1 MKIWKQ
7 YIIVLF
13 ITAGIFSVAYF
24 LSSFVNDKKI
34 DDIKKTQDKISI
46 NILTSE
52 TELDL
57 AETLSC
63 TDIDNNYLSKELV
76 DLSSKIAYAEQNN
89 TLSSLEILNLK
100 KRYSIIQLQDFV
112 LSKRVGE
119 KCGDIPSTILYF
131 YTTKENCPDCMKQG
145 YVLDAVKS
153 NNKSVRVYSFDAD
166 LELASI
172 NTLKT
177 LYGIDGNLP
186 VVVVNGIPLKGL
198 QSVKEISEL
207 L

>member
-13 ITAGIFSVAYF
+13 ITAGIFAAAYYAST
-24 LSSFVNDKKI
+24 LVNNQKLINIQKA
-34 DDIKKTQDKISI
+34 QDKISV

-57 AETLSC
+57 ADALSC
-63 TDIDNNYLSKELV
+63 MEIDNNYLTKELGE
-76 DLSSKIAYAEQNN
+76 LSSKITYAEQNDS
-89 TLSSLEILNLK
+89 LSSSEILNLK

-112 LSKRVGE
+112 LSKRIGE
-119 KCGDIPSTILYF
+119 KCGQETSTILYF
-131 YTTKENCPDCMKQG
+131 YTTKEKCPDCVKQG
-145 YVLDAVKS
+145 MILDAVKS
-153 NNKSVRVYSFDAD
+153 SNKNVRVYSFDSKID
-166 LELASI
+166 LTSI

-177 LYGIDGNLP
+177 LYGVEQELP
-186 VVVVNGIPLKGL
+186 VVVVNGVPLRGL
-198 QSVKEISEL
+198 QNTRDIKSL